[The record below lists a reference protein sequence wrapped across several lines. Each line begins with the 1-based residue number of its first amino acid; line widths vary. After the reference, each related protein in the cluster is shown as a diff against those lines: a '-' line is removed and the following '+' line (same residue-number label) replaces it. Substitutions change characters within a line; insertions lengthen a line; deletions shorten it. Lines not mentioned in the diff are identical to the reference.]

1 MNGLCYAG
9 RLLSYCIVTYPQSN
23 DLTRHAN
30 EAADCCSATTFNPSM
45 RSTNEYTG
53 GLRAYKLHK

>member
-30 EAADCCSATTFNPSM
+30 EAADCSATTFNPSM
-45 RSTNEYTG
+45 RSTNEYTRG
-53 GLRAYKLHK
+53 SRAC